1 MPGTALRVSYTALVT
16 SYDTV
21 RKRGLELGA
30 FLLSTKQSPRIEA
43 VTNTVIACL
52 TPGYN
57 GGNITEA
64 AKAANVKDL
73 YYYQALFKCEAD
85 GGITYAEPCLFD
97 CEDGGGGGENDFC
110 TL

>member
-1 MPGTALRVSYTALVT
+1 MVQITSLMVAVIMTITSATQAGAWDCTPGLLYCAGNLLRY
-16 SYDTV
+16 
-21 RKRGLELGA
+21 
-30 FLLSTKQSPRIEA
+30 
-43 VTNTVIACL
+43 
-52 TPGYN
+52 GYN

-97 CEDGGGGGENDFC
+97 CEDGGLGENDFC